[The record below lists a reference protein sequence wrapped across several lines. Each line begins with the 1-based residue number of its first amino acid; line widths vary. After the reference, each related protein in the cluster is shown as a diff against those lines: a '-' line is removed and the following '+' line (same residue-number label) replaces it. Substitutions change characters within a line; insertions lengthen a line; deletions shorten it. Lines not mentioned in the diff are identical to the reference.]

1 MTKEE
6 LKEYLVYE
14 AEYSQEEVDNI
25 SNYELVDNY
34 LTYEGIIGYT
44 QDILDAVA
52 AAFGFN
58 RPNPHLITNGKK

>member
-14 AEYSQEEVDNI
+14 AEYSQEKVDNM
-25 SNYELVDNY
+25 SDYELVDNY
-34 LTYEGIIGYT
+34 LIYEGIIGYT
-44 QDILDAVA
+44 QDILDVVA

-58 RPNPHLITNGKK
+58 RSNPYLITNGKN

>member
-14 AEYSQEEVDNI
+14 AEYSQEEVDNM
-25 SNYELVDNY
+25 SDYELVDNY

-44 QDILDAVA
+44 QDILDVVA

-58 RPNPHLITNGKK
+58 RPNPYLITNGKN

>member
-14 AEYSQEEVDNI
+14 AEYSQEEVDNM
-25 SNYELVDNY
+25 SDYELVDNY
-34 LTYEGIIGYT
+34 LSYEGIICYT
-44 QDILDAVA
+44 QDILDVVA

-58 RPNPHLITNGKK
+58 HPNPYLITNGKN

>member
-6 LKEYLVYE
+6 LKEYLVEE
-14 AEYSQEEVDNI
+14 AEYSQEKVDNM
-25 SNYELVDNY
+25 SDYELVDNY

-58 RPNPHLITNGKK
+58 RPNTYLITNGKN

>member
-6 LKEYLVYE
+6 LKEYLVEE
-14 AEYSQEEVDNI
+14 AEYSQEEVDNM

-34 LTYEGIIGYT
+34 LTYEGIVGYT

-58 RPNPHLITNGKK
+58 RPNHYLITNGKN

>member
-14 AEYSQEEVDNI
+14 AEYSQEEVDNM
-25 SNYELVDNY
+25 SDYELVDNY
-34 LTYEGIIGYT
+34 LIYEGIIGYT
-44 QDILDAVA
+44 QDILDVVA

-58 RPNPHLITNGKK
+58 RPNPYLITNGKN